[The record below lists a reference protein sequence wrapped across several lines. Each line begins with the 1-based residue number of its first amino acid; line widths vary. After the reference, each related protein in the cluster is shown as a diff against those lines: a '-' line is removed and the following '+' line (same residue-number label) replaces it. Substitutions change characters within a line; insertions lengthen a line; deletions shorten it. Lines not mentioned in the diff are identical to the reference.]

1 MQKNDRK
8 LTDILPVTECMADR
22 KMKKLEWLW
31 PNRIPMKM
39 LTLIAG
45 SPGPARSALMAD
57 IAARVSTGHAWP
69 DVSNSQKEP
78 GSVIILTGEHDLA
91 TVRVR
96 LQAAGADLRKV
107 TILKASDILSKG
119 RKRRSGRSD
128 PPAWTGLL
136 AKAIEALGDARLV
149 IIDPITTIM
158 GGRNPSSDK
167 VVRESL
173 YPLVSLARKH
183 GVAMVGVRH
192 INKPSKKSAIYCVTG
207 SIEFVHIPRVVW
219 LVTED
224 PRTKGRWL
232 LLLLKTNLTEELP
245 GLAFSLEGP
254 ADRPKC
260 RFEQGAIYR
269 KADEVLSERTRV

>member
-1 MQKNDRK
+1 MK
-8 LTDILPVTECMADR
+8 L
-22 KMKKLEWLW
+22 
-31 PNRIPMKM
+31 

-45 SPGPARSALMAD
+45 SPGPGRSALMAD

-78 GSVIILTGEHDLA
+78 GSVIILTGEDDLA
-91 TVRVR
+91 TVQVR

-107 TILKASDILSKG
+107 TILKTSDILSKDK
-119 RKRRSGRSD
+119 KRRSGRSD

-136 AKAIEALGDARLV
+136 AKAIEATGDTRLV

-158 GGRNPSSDK
+158 GGRSPKSET
-167 VVRESL
+167 VVRQSL
-173 YPLVSLARKH
+173 CPLVRLAREH
-183 GVAMVGVRH
+183 GVAMVGVRR

-207 SIEFVHIPRVVW
+207 SIEFVHIPRATW

-232 LLLLKTNLTEELP
+232 FFTT
-245 GLAFSLEGP
+245 
-254 ADRPKC
+254 
-260 RFEQGAIYR
+260 
-269 KADEVLSERTRV
+269 